1 MRFFWQHIY
10 PPEYEGHF
18 ESLLLDATQI
28 RARVRELAA
37 LIHADYKGVRP
48 VLLCTLVRRDFS
60 VYAVY
65 LPLPLAELMLALL
78 ISIPLTE
85 RCQSVLYP
93 SLRRSARFST
103 GLRYGICASEFL

>member
-48 VLLCTLVRRDFS
+48 VLLCTLVRRDFQC
-60 VYAVY
+60 
-65 LPLPLAELMLALL
+65 MLFIYYCHWLN
-78 ISIPLTE
+78 
-85 RCQSVLYP
+85 
-93 SLRRSARFST
+93 
-103 GLRYGICASEFL
+103 